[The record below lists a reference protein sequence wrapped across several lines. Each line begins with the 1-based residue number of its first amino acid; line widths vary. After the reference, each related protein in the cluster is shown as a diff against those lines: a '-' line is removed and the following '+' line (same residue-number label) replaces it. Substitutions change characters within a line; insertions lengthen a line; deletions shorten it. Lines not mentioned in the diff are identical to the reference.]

1 MVKITVDG
9 VTYPLRASMKAW
21 KEFETNTGTRMAEI
35 GEADITKV
43 PELLYYC
50 AAAGARKE
58 GNKFEVTL
66 DDWMDA
72 ITTDDIVDMQ
82 EAIATLLGVKK
93 K

>member
-1 MVKITVDG
+1 MVTIQVDG

-21 KEFETNTGTRMAEI
+21 RDFETNTGTRMADI

-58 GNKFEVTL
+58 GKAFDVTL
-66 DDWMDA
+66 NDWMDA
-72 ITTDDIVDMQ
+72 ITTDDIMDME
-82 EAIATLLGVKK
+82 EAIGNLLGVKK

>member
-1 MVKITVDG
+1 MVKIEVDG

-21 KEFETNTGTRMAEI
+21 RDFETNTGTRMADI

-58 GNKFEVTL
+58 GTAFDVTL
-66 DDWMDA
+66 DDWMDS
-72 ITTDDIVDMQ
+72 ITTDDIMDMQ
-82 EAIATLLGVKK
+82 EAIGTLLGVKK